1 MFVPTDEP
9 HGTIEVAVARDNVAR
24 VGAAQTDD
32 DDNVLGTA
40 FKGTKPCAPLPP
52 RPKL

>member
-9 HGTIEVAVARDNVAR
+9 HGTIEVVVARDNVAR
-24 VGAAQTDD
+24 VTAPQTDD
-32 DDNVLGTA
+32 DDAVLGS

-52 RPKL
+52 RPRL